1 MPTRMP
7 ARKGLLPMAKIIKHS
22 SIIDDGWTLLRLAE
36 GESAESVAL
45 PAGNL
50 IVPLAVWQARK
61 AELLARPQRGVWLA
75 PDELAQDIATDLANL
90 QLVAID
96 FPQFA
101 DGRGY
106 STAALLR
113 TRFGWRGELRAIGE
127 VLRDQLFYLNRV
139 GFDAYAIRE
148 GKDIEDALKALN
160 DFSETYQA
168 AVDEPLPLFRRRGRA
183 A

>member
-1 MPTRMP
+1 MPN
-7 ARKGLLPMAKIIKHS
+7 KIIKHS
-22 SIIDDGWTLLRLAE
+22 SIIEDSWTLVRLAE
-36 GESAESVAL
+36 GETAESVQL
-45 PAGNL
+45 PAGDL
-50 IVPLAVWQARK
+50 IVPLPVWQVRK
-61 AELLARPQRGVWLA
+61 TELLARPQRGVWLA
-75 PDELAQDIATDLANL
+75 PDEVAQDIATDLGKL
-90 QLVAID
+90 QVVAID

-106 STAALLR
+106 STAVLLR
-113 TRFGWRGELRAIGE
+113 NRFGWRGELRAIGE
-127 VLRDQLFYLNRV
+127 ILKDQLFYLSRV

>member
-1 MPTRMP
+1 MPNTMP
-7 ARKGLLPMAKIIKHS
+7 KIIKHS
-22 SIIDDGWTLLRLAE
+22 SIIDDSWALLRLAA
-36 GESAESVAL
+36 GESAETVQL
-45 PAGNL
+45 PAGDL

-61 AELLARPQRGVWLA
+61 TELLARPQRGVWLA
-75 PDELAQDIATDLANL
+75 PDEVAQDIATDLPHL
-90 QLVAID
+90 QLVAVD

-113 TRFGWRGELRAIGE
+113 GRFGWRGELRAIGE
-127 VLRDQLFYLNRV
+127 VLRDQLFYLSRV
-139 GFDAYAIRE
+139 GFDAYAIPE
-148 GKDIEDALKALN
+148 GKDLEDAVKALN

>member
-1 MPTRMP
+1 MLSSQTR
-7 ARKGLLPMAKIIKHS
+7 IIKHG
-22 SIIDDGWTLLRLAE
+22 SIVDDSWTLLRLAADE
-36 GESAESVAL
+36 TAETVQL
-45 PAGNL
+45 PAGDL
-50 IVPLAVWQARK
+50 IVPLPVWQARK

-75 PDELAQDIATDLANL
+75 PDELAQDIATDLAKL

-113 TRFGWRGELRAIGE
+113 SRFGWRGELRAIGE
-127 VLRDQLFYLNRV
+127 VLRDQLFYLHRV